1 MKYAQ
6 AFFDYAI
13 QRELI
18 RLRREEDEK
27 EVAEGGESQGPP
39 WTADPI
45 LQQFRFCNV
54 FREDDKVTRWMKE
67 NVRDHYADD
76 PRLLQAVTIA
86 RWFNRP
92 STVERLLEKDL
103 LVRWDSDEARRRLE
117 GVSPLVTGA
126 YMVKTPGKM
135 NKLEGLIWCIERVV
149 ADAAWIQDR
158 IRPGFT
164 TLRQVTER
172 MATFPYLGPFMAYEI
187 ACDLRYTPL
196 LAGAPDRMSWANPGP
211 GATRGIARVWGQPLD
226 CYNRHSQGDYSTL
239 QVAMQDL
246 LKASR
251 VYWPKEFKPWEM
263 REVEHTLCEFDK
275 YERVRLGQ
283 GVPKQRFHGS

>member
-1 MKYAQ
+1 VKHAQ

-18 RLRREEDEK
+18 RLRREEDE
-27 EVAEGGESQGPP
+27 EGGEPQGPP
-39 WTADPI
+39 WTNDPI

-67 NVRDHYADD
+67 NVRDRYAGD

-92 STVERLLEKDL
+92 STLERLLDGDL
-103 LVRWDSDEARRRLE
+103 LINWDADEVRRRLE
-117 GVSPLVTGA
+117 SVSPLVTGA
-126 YMVKTPGKM
+126 YMIKTPAKM
-135 NKLEGLIWCIERVV
+135 TKLEGLLWCIEHVV
-149 ADAAWIQDR
+149 RDAPWIQDR
-158 IRPGFT
+158 IQPGFT

-172 MATFPYLGPFMAYEI
+172 MATFPYLGTFMGYEI
-187 ACDLRYTPL
+187 ACDLRYTEL
-196 LAGAPDRMSWANPGP
+196 LSLAPDRMSWANPGP
-211 GATRGIARVWGQPLD
+211 GATRGIARVWDLPID
-226 CYNRHSQGDYSTL
+226 HYNRHSQSDYSAL
-239 QVAMQDL
+239 QMAMQSL
-246 LKASR
+246 LKASK
-251 VYWPKEFKPWEM
+251 VYWPKEMKPWEM

-283 GVPKQRFHGS
+283 GVPKQRFNGS